1 MGGFNF
7 DLLIFVVGLFVTIL
21 AIVGIYF
28 TKREFERDN
37 PGS

>member
-37 PGS
+37 PDS